1 MPREPSPER
10 YPRDGDTWLV
20 ELVLRSVEQIFDLRD
35 PAPFH
40 ERDLDDDAVAYLL
53 AGMED
58 LRRHRDVQFR
68 FVFATSREKS
78 TLPIEE
84 LERSIRAHFRYERER
99 EQRKLSAWWRQ
110 GQLALLLAAAILV
123 SSLAAAARLEE
134 FTRAHTGWRAVKEG
148 LTIIGWVS
156 LWRPLDMLLFGWW
169 PMAER
174 VRLFRRIEEAPY
186 RFVFEGD
193 PGTTPNNPPPDD

>member
-10 YPRDGDTWLV
+10 YPREGDTWLV
-20 ELVLRSVEQIFDLRD
+20 ELVLNSVEQIFDLRD

-58 LRRHRDVQFR
+58 LRRHRDVQLR
-68 FVFATSREKS
+68 FVIHAPRESSKLS
-78 TLPIEE
+78 VPE
-84 LERSIRAHFRYERER
+84 LESSIRAHFRYERER

-110 GQLALLLAAAILV
+110 GQLSLLLAAVILV
-123 SSLAAAARLEE
+123 LSLMGAARLDAYS
-134 FTRAHTGWRAVKEG
+134 RAHTGWRAVREG

-174 VRLFRRIEEAPY
+174 VRLFRRIEQAPY
-186 RFVFEGD
+186 RFVFD
-193 PGTTPNNPPPDD
+193 DDATPTPTQPPDV